1 MDDKGNIEL
10 ADYTEVREER
20 QGESTKKNDGEER

>member
-10 ADYTEVREER
+10 TDYTEVREER
-20 QGESTKKNDGEER
+20 QGESSKENDGEER